1 VVAPLTAN
9 KSLTLVSSG
18 MRFCLRITRRPQSPP
33 RAPTARGPQGV
44 TVTSTPQ
51 PRHPSR
57 PPVKSLKSCNLSS
70 CSQAHPM
77 DSRGLC
83 ALSVRVCQR
92 AKHGHMGGLIEPQ
105 HWPQR
110 LPGQYR
116 QVCHPRRAP
125 RLGVNCA
132 HPGQDLPRPPP
143 SAEGLPSGSKPDK
156 GRQPEDGAGA
166 RPGRVTALPL
176 PAEWRGPERVSGR
189 AGDTERP
196 EASLI
201 SLLRVADSTLPLS
214 WPGAGRTP
222 RAVDSEQSRPVWWQF
237 LVSAPS
243 FYASTPP
250 IFSYRRCPKHCT
262 LPPAPSPHYR
272 DPQGS

>member
-1 VVAPLTAN
+1 MSPSTGPSGCLDNIGRSAIQGGPRGSGSTVDTLARICLAPL
-9 KSLTLVSSG
+9 
-18 MRFCLRITRRPQSPP
+18 
-33 RAPTARGPQGV
+33 
-44 TVTSTPQ
+44 
-51 PRHPSR
+51 
-57 PPVKSLKSCNLSS
+57 
-70 CSQAHPM
+70 
-77 DSRGLC
+77 
-83 ALSVRVCQR
+83 
-92 AKHGHMGGLIEPQ
+92 
-105 HWPQR
+105 
-110 LPGQYR
+110 
-116 QVCHPRRAP
+116 
-125 RLGVNCA
+125 
-132 HPGQDLPRPPP
+132 P
-143 SAEGLPSGSKPDK
+143 SAEGLPLGSKPDK